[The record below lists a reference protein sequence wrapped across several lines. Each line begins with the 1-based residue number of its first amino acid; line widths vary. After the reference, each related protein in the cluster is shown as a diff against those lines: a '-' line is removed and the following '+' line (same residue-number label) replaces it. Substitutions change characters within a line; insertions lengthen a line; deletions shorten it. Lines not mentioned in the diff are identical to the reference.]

1 MKIGLLLSQ
10 HACRVPD
17 KTAIVYGDEVLTFE
31 VLDRQSN
38 RMANALLAEGLK
50 PGDRVIL
57 YVGNSVALVVAV
69 AALWKAGALPIPITT
84 WTVGRELAFL
94 VSDAKPFA
102 VLYGPEQLDAVQTA
116 NLPDGVLHIMTEPA
130 GHAVDLKALI
140 DAGEDTP
147 PPALPPEPD
156 DAMIGYTSGTTGN
169 PKGSILTH
177 SNLIT
182 TQLMTSAV
190 TGARGEDTYMI
201 MTPIAHRVG
210 MSRLVTCFSLGA
222 TVVVMPRFDPADA
235 IELIEQHRINI
246 ISLVPTVARLLLER
260 IEAAGSKCESLRLI
274 TATGEAFPEA
284 LKVRLSKAL
293 PHVGLWV
300 FYGMTEGGVPAA
312 SSPEEQK
319 RKPGSVG
326 LPIAGVEIR
335 LVDESGHEV
344 PAGESGEVWLRSG
357 LPGRVMVSREYFNR
371 PEANR
376 DAYRDGWFRTGDLG
390 RFDEDGYLYL
400 VDRVKDMI
408 LSGGLNI
415 YSREVENALEA
426 APPVREVAVVAGQD
440 DEYGECVVA
449 YVALKPDATATAEGL
464 IDHCR
469 DRIASYKK
477 PKHVF
482 FVEAL
487 PRNATGKIV
496 KTELRERAAQDI
508 IEQEKE
514 CA

>member
-10 HACRVPD
+10 HARRAPD
-17 KTAIVYGDEVLTFE
+17 KPAIVYGEETLTFGA
-31 VLDRQSN
+31 LDRQSN

-57 YVGNSVALVVAV
+57 YVGNSVELVIAV

-102 VLYGPEQLDAVQTA
+102 VLYGSEQVEAVRMA
-116 NLPDGVLHIMTEPA
+116 ELPDGVMHIMTEPA
-130 GHAVDLKALI
+130 DHAVDLKALI
-140 DAGEDTP
+140 VAGEDKP

-169 PKGSILTH
+169 PKGSILTN

-182 TQLMTSAV
+182 TQLFTSAV
-190 TGARGEDTYMI
+190 TGARGGDTYMI

-210 MSRLVTCFSLGA
+210 MSRLVTCFCLGA
-222 TVVVMPRFDPADA
+222 TVIVMPKFDPADA
-235 IELIEQHRINI
+235 ITLIEEHRVSI
-246 ISLVPTVARLLLER
+246 ISLVPTVARLLLEQ
-260 IEAAGSKCESLRLI
+260 IEATNALCESLRLI
-274 TATGEAFPEA
+274 TATGEAFPET
-284 LKVRLSKAL
+284 LKARLATAL

-300 FYGMTEGGVPAA
+300 LYGMTEGGVPAA
-312 SSPEEQK
+312 ISPEEQK

-326 LPIAGVEIR
+326 LPMPGVEIR
-335 LVDESGHEV
+335 LVDEAGADV
-344 PAGESGEVWLRSG
+344 PPVESGEVVMRSG
-357 LPGRVMVSREYFNR
+357 KPGQAMVSREYFNR

-415 YSREVENALEA
+415 YSREVEQALEA
-426 APPVREVAVVAGQD
+426 APAVREVAVVAGPD
-440 DEYGECVVA
+440 AEFGECVVA
-449 YVALKPDATATAEGL
+449 YVALKPEASATAEAL

-482 FVEAL
+482 FTETL
-487 PRNATGKIV
+487 PRNANGKV
-496 KTELRERAAQDI
+496 TKVALRDRTACDI
-508 IEQEKE
+508 AEKKVE
-514 CA
+514 